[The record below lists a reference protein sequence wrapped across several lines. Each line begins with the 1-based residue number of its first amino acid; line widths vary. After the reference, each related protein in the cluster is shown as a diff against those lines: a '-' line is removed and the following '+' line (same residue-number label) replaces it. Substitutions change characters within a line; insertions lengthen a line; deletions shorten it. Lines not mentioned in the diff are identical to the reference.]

1 MRKLVWIINA
11 AEVVKTVKAGKKLQG
26 VIAWDDKHVAVSYRL
41 WQSDR
46 DSPVL
51 QCHWTFS

>member
-26 VIAWDDKHVAVSYRL
+26 VIAWDDKLELRL
-41 WQSDR
+41 TRRRCCVVWI
-46 DSPVL
+46 L
-51 QCHWTFS
+51 AE